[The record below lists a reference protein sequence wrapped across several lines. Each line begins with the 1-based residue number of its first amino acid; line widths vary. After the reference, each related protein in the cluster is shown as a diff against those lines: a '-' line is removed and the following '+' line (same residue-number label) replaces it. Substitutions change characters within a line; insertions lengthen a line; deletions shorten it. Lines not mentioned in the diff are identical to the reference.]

1 MELIS
6 KYLADHKA
14 AFEIMAQ
21 RTDQIRKAAELIC
34 AQLKLGKKLIIMG
47 NGGSAADAQ
56 HFAAELTGRFENE
69 NRKPLPAIALTTDTS
84 AISAISNDFG
94 YEFVFQ
100 RQAHALVGSGDVL
113 LGISTSGNSM
123 NVINVF
129 NDEKFKNNIKIA
141 LTGDKKSKLSEL
153 SDCTVY
159 AASTCTARIQEIHI
173 FVIHCICSILDLEF
187 NDE

>member
-1 MELIS
+1 MEPIN
-6 KYLADHKA
+6 KHLAEHKA
-14 AFEIMAQ
+14 AFKIMEQ
-21 RTDQIRKAAELIC
+21 RTRQIYKAAELIC
-34 AQLKLGKKLIIMG
+34 TQLKLGKKLFIMG

-56 HFAAELTGRFENE
+56 HFAAELTGRFEIE
-69 NRKPLPAIALTTDTS
+69 NRQPLPAIALTTDTS

-100 RQAHALVGSGDVL
+100 RQAHALVGEGDIL
-113 LGISTSGNSM
+113 MGISTSGNST
-123 NVINVF
+123 NIVNVF
-129 NDEKFKNNIKIA
+129 NDDKFEDNIKIA
-141 LTGDKKSKLSEL
+141 LTGDKKSKLSEV
-153 SDCTVY
+153 SDHTIY